1 MQSKYLLRF
10 SFGLT
15 TRHLSKREM
24 DIAAAAGPIPNGMI
38 EGGWESLGVSGGM
51 RHYNLAKA
59 GRQHISVVPH
69 LASDEEH

>member
-24 DIAAAAGPIPNGMI
+24 DIAAAAGPIPNGMM
-38 EGGWESLGVSGGM
+38 EE
-51 RHYNLAKA
+51 A
-59 GRQHISVVPH
+59 GRV
-69 LASDEEH
+69 